1 MSYIDELINRY
12 NLEDYEGDDKFNVE
26 QLLKVLENDKHEDII
41 NLTKSKIKKMKNKIL
56 QQLGLPGDII
66 KELHSK
72 LQEYRYVNDLVNLKE
87 GSYIRWIQLKNI
99 QKTGDIKLSN
109 GGFVI
114 GIKIFDTGLQILCKN
129 VFNRKFQIIFDDV
142 IIFQKITQ
150 HEKLLIDIV
159 DYLHK

>member
-1 MSYIDELINRY
+1 MSYIDELINSY

-66 KELHSK
+66 KDLHSK

-150 HEKLLIDIV
+150 QEKLLIDIV

>member
-1 MSYIDELINRY
+1 MSYIDELINSY
-12 NLEDYEGDDKFNVE
+12 NLEDYEDDDKFNVE

-56 QQLGLPGDII
+56 QQLGLPVDII

-99 QKTGDIKLSN
+99 QKTGDIKLTN

-129 VFNRKFQIIFDDV
+129 VFDRKFQIIFDDV

-150 HEKLLIDIV
+150 QEKLLIDIV